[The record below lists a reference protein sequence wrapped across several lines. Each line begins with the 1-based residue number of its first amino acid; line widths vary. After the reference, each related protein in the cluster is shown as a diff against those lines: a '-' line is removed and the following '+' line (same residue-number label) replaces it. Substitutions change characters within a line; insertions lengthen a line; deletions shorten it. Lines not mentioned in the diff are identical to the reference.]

1 MKDFTVEELNFL
13 CILRGIDR
21 KDTISN
27 IVEATPYIAD
37 DDVRQIG
44 ERLLVTLE
52 AMTDAEYNDIS
63 FDETFEE

>member
-13 CILRGIDR
+13 CILRGIDL

-37 DDVRQIG
+37 DDVRKIG
-44 ERLLVTLE
+44 ERLLFTLE

-63 FDETFEE
+63 FDEAFEE

>member
-21 KDTISN
+21 KDTINN
-27 IVEATPYIAD
+27 IVEATPYISD
-37 DDVRQIG
+37 DDVRKIG

-63 FDETFEE
+63 FDEAFEE

>member
-37 DDVRQIG
+37 DDVRKIG
-44 ERLLVTLE
+44 ERLLFTLE

-63 FDETFEE
+63 FDEAFEA

>member
-27 IVEATPYIAD
+27 IVEAMPYIAD
-37 DDVRQIG
+37 DDVRKIG

>member
-27 IVEATPYIAD
+27 IVESTPYIAD
-37 DDVRQIG
+37 NDVKKIG

-63 FDETFEE
+63 FDEAFEE

>member
-37 DDVRQIG
+37 DDVRKIG

-63 FDETFEE
+63 FDEAFEA

>member
-37 DDVRQIG
+37 DDVRKIG

-63 FDETFEE
+63 FDEAFEE

>member
-21 KDTISN
+21 KDTINN

-37 DDVRQIG
+37 DCVRKIG

-52 AMTDAEYNDIS
+52 AMTDDEYNDIS
-63 FDETFEE
+63 FDEAFEE

>member
-27 IVEATPYIAD
+27 IVEATSYIAD
-37 DDVRQIG
+37 DDVRKIG

-63 FDETFEE
+63 FDETFEK

>member
-37 DDVRQIG
+37 NDVRKIG

-63 FDETFEE
+63 FDEAFEE

>member
-37 DDVRQIG
+37 DDVRKIG
-44 ERLLVTLE
+44 ERLLFTLE

-63 FDETFEE
+63 FDEAFEE

>member
-37 DDVRQIG
+37 ENVRKIG

-63 FDETFEE
+63 FDEAFEE

>member
-21 KDTISN
+21 KDTINN

-37 DDVRQIG
+37 DDVRKIG
-44 ERLLVTLE
+44 ERLLIELE
-52 AMTDAEYNDIS
+52 AMTDAEYKDIS
-63 FDETFEE
+63 FDEAFEE

>member
-21 KDTISN
+21 KDTINN

-37 DDVRQIG
+37 DDVRKIG
-44 ERLLVTLE
+44 ERLLIAFE
-52 AMTDAEYNDIS
+52 DMTDAEYDDIS

>member
-21 KDTISN
+21 KDTINN

-37 DDVRQIG
+37 DDVRKIG

-52 AMTDAEYNDIS
+52 AMTDTEYNDIS

>member
-37 DDVRQIG
+37 DDVRKIG

-52 AMTDAEYNDIS
+52 AMTDDEYNDIS
-63 FDETFEE
+63 FDEAFEE

>member
-37 DDVRQIG
+37 DDVRKIG

>member
-1 MKDFTVEELNFL
+1 MKNFTVEDLNFL

-21 KDTISN
+21 KETISN
-27 IVEATPYIAD
+27 IVETTPYIAD
-37 DDVRQIG
+37 DDVRKIG

-63 FDETFEE
+63 FDESFEE

>member
-27 IVEATPYIAD
+27 IVEATSYIAD
-37 DDVRQIG
+37 DDVRKIG

>member
-37 DDVRQIG
+37 DDVRKIG
-44 ERLLVTLE
+44 ERLLFTLE

>member
-21 KDTISN
+21 KGTISN

-37 DDVRQIG
+37 DDVRKIG

-63 FDETFEE
+63 FDEAFEE

>member
-13 CILRGIDR
+13 CILRDIDR
-21 KDTISN
+21 KDTINN

-37 DDVRQIG
+37 DDVRKIG

-52 AMTDAEYNDIS
+52 TMTDAEYNDIS

>member
-1 MKDFTVEELNFL
+1 MKDFTVEELDFL

-37 DDVRQIG
+37 DDVRKIG

-63 FDETFEE
+63 FDEAFEE